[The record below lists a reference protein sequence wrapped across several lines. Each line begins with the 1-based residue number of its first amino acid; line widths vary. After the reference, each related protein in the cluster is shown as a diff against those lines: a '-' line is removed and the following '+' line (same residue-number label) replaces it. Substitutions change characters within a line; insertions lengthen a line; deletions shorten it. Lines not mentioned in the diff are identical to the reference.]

1 MWGIKMGVFK
11 VAESNII
18 ITNRFGLGLNCY
30 EDKQCE
36 TSYLSYDSFPAIAEL
51 KLRWGE
57 DKRRTNEDQRKKN
70 KDSKTI
76 NEDKRTK
83 K

>member
-1 MWGIKMGVFK
+1 MGVFK

-51 KLRWGE
+51 KLR
-57 DKRRTNEDQRKKN
+57 
-70 KDSKTI
+70 
-76 NEDKRTK
+76 
-83 K
+83 